1 MASLLHAVR
10 DGVLTRRPFA
20 QQEWGNRSSE
30 LFIVGRAQR
39 HIWRLPG
46 YQRHPKPFSLFLRK
60 QNPIWR
66 NAIPYRP
73 PSGGQRFVSRK
84 G

>member
-30 LFIVGRAQR
+30 LFIVGLAAAP
-39 HIWRLPG
+39 HMAIARL
-46 YQRHPKPFSLFLRK
+46 STSSE
-60 QNPIWR
+60 
-66 NAIPYRP
+66 A
-73 PSGGQRFVSRK
+73 V
-84 G
+84 